1 MFCNGQTSNYC
12 IKIFQKIWIRPNVFN
27 KNFYTACVIRAK
39 PKTINFNIIKAKY
52 KINDIYLIKLKYK
65 LLVVANLGFHLY
77 AQLLFL
83 IPQFSIF
90 WDTVIYVI
98 KAKYKITKIC
108 LIKGKYKILFV
119 ANLKLHLYAQF
130 ILFLRTYFSF
140 FWDTVICVIK
150 TKYEIN
156 QIYVIKA

>member
-1 MFCNGQTSNYC
+1 M
-12 IKIFQKIWIRPNVFN
+12 
-27 KNFYTACVIRAK
+27 
-39 PKTINFNIIKAKY
+39 
-52 KINDIYLIKLKYK
+52 KYK

-98 KAKYKITKIC
+98 KTKYKITKIC

-119 ANLKLHLYAQF
+119 ANLKLHLYAQL
-130 ILFLRTYFSF
+130 LFLRTYFSF
-140 FWDTVICVIK
+140 FGDTGICVIK
-150 TKYEIN
+150 TK
-156 QIYVIKA
+156 